1 MRVKR
6 PLVWTVGPTKSPDVP
21 PERLVPA
28 TVPGA
33 VQLDWARAEGWGD
46 PHFGENWRAYKW
58 MEDVLWVY
66 RATLALD
73 DVSDDRR
80 VFFVCGGIDYR
91 FQIRLGGERVLEQEG
106 MFTPVEI
113 DLSGRARTGDVLEVV
128 VFPVPKS
135 HPEPVDRTQA
145 NASCKPAVSYG
156 WDFHPRLVPSGIWL
170 DTHLEVR
177 PRARLTG
184 AEVRY
189 RLDDDLKR
197 AEASLEYGVS
207 EAVGQVRW
215 ILADP
220 EGTEVLSRTA
230 SLADGGVGVLAGE
243 VDPVRLWWPNGH
255 GAPEMYRSTVELLD
269 RRGEVTDRR
278 ESRVGFRRVRLVMN
292 EGTWDEPGPDDFP
305 KSRSHPPITLEVN
318 GRRIFAKG
326 ANWVCPD
333 IFPGRVPAGRYR
345 SLLGRARD
353 AHLNLIRCWGG
364 AIVPPEAFHD
374 ACDDLGLMVWQDFPL
389 GCNRYEGTPEYLA
402 VLDQESRSIIRR
414 LRAHPSLAVWCGGNE
429 LFNAWSGMTDQ
440 DLPIRLLNRNCYDL
454 DPERPFIPTAP
465 IDGMA
470 HGHYVFRDRRGDEVF
485 QILARASAT
494 AYTEFG
500 CPAPADVEVLK
511 ETLPEEELFPPRPG
525 TSWETHHA
533 FGAWAPNSHLLLDV
547 IEDYFG
553 PTETLERLVE
563 RGQLLQ
569 SEGLKCLFEE
579 ARRQKPRASMALN
592 WCFSEPWPAA
602 ANLSLVGWP
611 DRPRPALAAVGR
623 SCRPVLASARLARF
637 RWREGDSFEP
647 ELWLLNDT
655 PEELPAGRVEAVL
668 ELDGREIPLL
678 AWDHPEVPANRNLA
692 GPTAR
697 CVLPGG
703 GEGRMTLRLRCPRSP
718 DRDSEYVL
726 LFEPR
731 LAAAKAGTPT
741 TNM

>member
-1 MRVKR
+1 MGERR
-6 PLVWTVGPTKSPDVP
+6 SLDWAVGHTKAPDLP

-46 PHFGENWRAYKW
+46 PHFGENWRAYGW
-58 MEDVLWVY
+58 MEDVHWVY
-66 RATLALD
+66 RTTLPLD
-73 DVSDDRR
+73 DVGEDGR

-91 FQIRLGGERVLEQEG
+91 FEIRLAGECVLEQEG

-113 DLSGRARTGDVLEVV
+113 DLTHRARSGDVLEVV

-145 NASCKPAVSYG
+145 DASCKPAVSYG
-156 WDFHPRLVPSGIWL
+156 WDFHPRLIPSGIWL

-177 PRARLTG
+177 PRAFLSG

-189 RLDDDLKR
+189 RLDDDLTC
-197 AEASLEYGVS
+197 AQVSLEYEVS
-207 EAVGQVRW
+207 EAEGEVRW
-215 ILADP
+215 RLCGPDGAGVLA
-220 EGTEVLSRTA
+220 RAA
-230 SLADGGVGVLAGE
+230 SLADGKRVLAGE
-243 VDPVRLWWPNGH
+243 VTGPRLWWPNGH
-255 GAPEMYRSTVELLD
+255 GTPDLYRSTVELLD
-269 RRGEVTDRR
+269 GGGQVIDRR

-318 GRRIFAKG
+318 GRRIFSKG
-326 ANWVCPD
+326 SNWVCPD
-333 IFPGRVPAGRYR
+333 IFPGRVTPERYR
-345 SLLGRARD
+345 ALLERARD
-353 AHLNLIRCWGG
+353 AHMNLIRCWGG

-374 ACDDLGLMVWQDFPL
+374 ACDELGLMVWQDFPL

-402 VLDQESRSIIRR
+402 VLDRESRSIIRR
-414 LRAHPSLAVWCGGNE
+414 LRSHPSLAVWCGGNE
-429 LFNAWSGMTDQ
+429 LFNVWSGMTDQ
-440 DLPIRLLNRNCYDL
+440 DLPLRLLNRNCYDL
-454 DPERPFIPTAP
+454 DPQRPFIPTAP
-465 IDGMA
+465 VAGMG
-470 HGHYVFRDRRGDEVF
+470 HGHYVFRDARGDEVF
-485 QILARASAT
+485 QILARASCT

-500 CPAPADVEVLK
+500 CPAPADVEVLR
-511 ETLPEEELFPPRPG
+511 ETLPAEELFPPRPG

-547 IEDYFG
+547 IEDYSG
-553 PTETLERLVE
+553 PIESLEQLVE

-569 SEGLKCLFEE
+569 SEGLKCLYEE

-611 DRPRPALAAVGR
+611 DRARPALAAVAA
-623 SCRPVLASARLARF
+623 SCRPALASARISRF
-637 RWREGDSFEP
+637 TWREGDVFEP
-647 ELWLLNDT
+647 ELWILNDGAG
-655 PEELPAGRVEAVL
+655 ELPAGRVEAIL
-668 ELDGREIPLL
+668 EFDGDSMPLL
-678 AWDHPEVPANRNLA
+678 GWDHPPVPANRNLA
-692 GPTAR
+692 GPTVR
-697 CVLPGG
+697 YELPGRAP
-703 GEGRMTLRLRCPRSP
+703 GRMTLRLRCPDAP

-726 LFEPR
+726 LYRPGEI
-731 LAAAKAGTPT
+731 AEETGTRP